1 MKTEYDE
8 WIVYNKKNNV
18 TNKNT
23 IKEWDK
29 INLKLFLFVIIKFVI
44 FNNLT
49 KLIIFYLKKYRN

>member
-29 INLKLFLFVIIKFVI
+29 INRKLFLFVIIKFVI

-49 KLIIFYLKKYRN
+49 KLIIFY